1 MGAEDMAQYAM
12 QNGRMVPITDNTK
25 IDQIRQSVRDAQLVR
40 VQQHNQERQA
50 SK

>member
-1 MGAEDMAQYAM
+1 MAQYRM
-12 QNGRMVPITDNTK
+12 EQGRMVQITDNTK

-50 SK
+50 S